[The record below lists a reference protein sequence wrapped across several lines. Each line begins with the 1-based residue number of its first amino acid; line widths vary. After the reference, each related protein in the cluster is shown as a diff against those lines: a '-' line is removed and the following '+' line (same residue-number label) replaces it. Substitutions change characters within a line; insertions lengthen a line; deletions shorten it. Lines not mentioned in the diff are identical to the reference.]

1 MYSTFIILNV
11 LLFFATTLFAQQSL
25 SSEEFNQKLL
35 KSNVQKGHVMVFY
48 VEQNTFALKTDQQKI
63 IWIDPFLSRKNLD
76 PAMFIH
82 KEERI
87 NPEKTP
93 GDYIFC
99 THSHLDHTHLET
111 VEIMNKVN
119 PKAVFIAPKESLPI
133 LVKANIP
140 QERIKIIAL
149 NDEFS
154 FPGFTAKAVYAQ
166 ATGDANDVTHL
177 GFLFKIGEIK
187 VYDSGDTKIGLDT
200 YVDKMQTIIEEKP
213 DIALICIN
221 TGYKN
226 LGPEDA
232 VKLASLI
239 NCKLFI
245 PTHYNCFVTNTLDP
259 KSVYKFLP
267 KDTKMKTEIMECN
280 SILTY

>member
-1 MYSTFIILNV
+1 MYSSFIMLNF
-11 LLFFATTLFAQQSL
+11 LLVFVAAAFAQQSL
-25 SSEEFNQKLL
+25 SSDEFIQKL
-35 KSNVQKGHVMVFY
+35 SQSTVQKGHVMIFY
-48 VEQNTFALKTDQQKI
+48 VEQNSFALKTDQQKI
-63 IWIDPFLSRKNLD
+63 IWIDPYLSRKNQD
-76 PAMFIH
+76 PAIFLH

-93 GDYIFC
+93 ADYIFC

-111 VEIMNKVN
+111 VEIMGRVN
-119 PKAVFIAPKESLPI
+119 PNAVFIGPKESLPI
-133 LVKANIP
+133 FVKANIP

-154 FPGFTAKAVYAQ
+154 FPGFTAKGVYAQ
-166 ATGDANDVTHL
+166 HTGGDNDVTHL
-177 GFLFKIGEIK
+177 GYLFKIGEIK
-187 VYDSGDTKIGLDT
+187 VYDSGDTKIGLDA
-200 YVDKMQTIIEEKP
+200 YVDKMQTIIQEKP

-239 NCKLFI
+239 QCKLFI
-245 PTHYNCFVTNTLDP
+245 PTHYNCFITNTLDP
-259 KSVYKFLP
+259 KLVYKYMP
-267 KDTKMKTEIMECN
+267 KDTKMKYQILECL
-280 SILTY
+280 SVLTY